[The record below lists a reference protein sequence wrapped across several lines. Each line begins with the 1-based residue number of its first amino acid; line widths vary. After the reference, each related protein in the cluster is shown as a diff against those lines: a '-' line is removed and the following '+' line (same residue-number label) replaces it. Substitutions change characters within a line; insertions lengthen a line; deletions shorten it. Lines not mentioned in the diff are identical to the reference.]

1 MSSFQARIELEKGF
15 DSKFRKE
22 VMKELTSRITASM
35 NLVTESIETALQ
47 TLVKERLLAAP
58 EVDSLAG
65 GVLRAQFGLVDGGAR
80 ISNIINMW
88 ADSIEVT
95 YVKKLSTFGGILI
108 RFEDTDYSQ
117 ALSMSEAE
125 FVTEKGT
132 PLPWLHWLLFEG
144 TKPIVNN
151 YVFRPSGFGRTRS
164 GVMVFR
170 ESAAWSVPK
179 AFAGT
184 EDNNFATRA
193 LGTIQD
199 EIDVI
204 VRREITKVI

>member
-22 VMKELTSRITASM
+22 VMKEITSRITASM

-88 ADSIEVT
+88 ADSIEVS
-95 YVKKLSTFGGILI
+95 YVKKLGTFGGILI

-151 YVFRPSGFGRTRS
+151 YVFRPSGFG
-164 GVMVFR
+164 
-170 ESAAWSVPK
+170 
-179 AFAGT
+179 
-184 EDNNFATRA
+184 N
-193 LGTIQD
+193 
-199 EIDVI
+199 
-204 VRREITKVI
+204 